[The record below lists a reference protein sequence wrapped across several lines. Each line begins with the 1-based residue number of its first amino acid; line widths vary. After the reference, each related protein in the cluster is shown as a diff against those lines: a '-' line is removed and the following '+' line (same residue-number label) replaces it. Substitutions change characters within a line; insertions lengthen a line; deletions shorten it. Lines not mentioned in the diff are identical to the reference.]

1 MTLISEIM
9 TRDVISVEVNEPLW
23 MARDILEKKN
33 IRHLPVNENGRLVGI
48 LSLTDV
54 MRLSFGNVYGTD
66 ESEMDDT
73 VMEMLSIDQVMKV
86 HPVVIN
92 SSDPVRKAAEILT
105 TAEFHALPVVD
116 NGELVGIVSTTDV
129 IKFLIEEAGE

>member
-9 TRDVISVEVNEPLW
+9 TREVISIEVNEPLW

-92 SSDPVRKAAEILT
+92 SSDPIRKAAEILT
-105 TAEFHALPVVD
+105 TAEFHDLPVVD